1 MQGHRIHSPPVSLIK
16 EIMERQF
23 HAHTTVPA
31 LQWGI
36 DNKPCARQQFLHN
49 AQHEHFN
56 LRYFPAGLFVNPQ
69 YPHLGATPDGI
80 ISCDCCGTGIIEI
93 KCPYKHL
100 DSHPTEVNDDTFYLL
115 QEPTG
120 EIHLKK
126 DHQYYYQKQ
135 GQLMLWEMQY
145 CEFIICWTP
154 FGMHTERILQQP
166 TLFLNEIKPTFD
178 TFFVR
183 IILPM
188 LLTGQIQYSER
199 GGLTTSDSSDCTT
212 FCWCGGK
219 EGNMVAC
226 DNPMCETE

>member
-1 MQGHRIHSPPVSLIK
+1 MNNVKAESQPPSFMLYNVHPHSPPVSLIK

-49 AQHEHFN
+49 AQHDHFN
-56 LRYFPAGLFVNPQ
+56 LRYFPAGLFVNPR

-115 QEPTG
+115 NRGNSLEKG
-120 EIHLKK
+120 SS
-126 DHQYYYQKQ
+126 
-135 GQLMLWEMQY
+135 
-145 CEFIICWTP
+145 
-154 FGMHTERILQQP
+154 ILLSN
-166 TLFLNEIKPTFD
+166 TRTVNA
-178 TFFVR
+178 VGNA
-183 IILPM
+183 IL
-188 LLTGQIQYSER
+188 
-199 GGLTTSDSSDCTT
+199 
-212 FCWCGGK
+212 
-219 EGNMVAC
+219 
-226 DNPMCETE
+226 